1 MTKHNIGILI
11 LTSIIVL
18 LPILAG
24 FLLWEQLPE
33 QIPIHWSL
41 SGEIDQHV
49 PKMVAVVV
57 FPLVMLALHWVS
69 FFNRRN
75 REGGAIFYWV
85 IPVITL
91 VLFAVVYYF
100 SMM

>member
-1 MTKHNIGILI
+1 MIKRNIGILI

-18 LPILAG
+18 LPIVAG
-24 FLLWEQLPE
+24 VFLWDRLPA

-41 SGEIDQHV
+41 SGEIDQYV
-49 PKMVAVVV
+49 PKFVAVVI
-57 FPLVMLALHWVS
+57 FPLVMLALHWIS
-69 FFNRRN
+69 FFSKRD
-75 REGGAIFYWV
+75 REGGALFYWV

-100 SMM
+100 AMM

>member
-69 FFNRRN
+69 FFNRLN
-75 REGGAIFYWV
+75 REGGAIFYWI

>member
-1 MTKHNIGILI
+1 MTKQNIGILI

-24 FLLWEQLPE
+24 FLLWDRLPA

-49 PKMVAVVV
+49 PKLVAVVV
-57 FPLVMLALHWVS
+57 FPLVMLALHWIS
-69 FFNRRN
+69 FFSKRD
-75 REGGAIFYWV
+75 REGGALFYWV

-100 SMM
+100 AMM

>member
-1 MTKHNIGILI
+1 MTKQNIGILI

-18 LPILAG
+18 LPIVAG
-24 FLLWEQLPE
+24 VFLWERLPA

-41 SGEIDQHV
+41 SGEIDQYV
-49 PKMVAVVV
+49 PKFVAVVV

-75 REGGAIFYWV
+75 REAEPSFIGSSPLLRWYCLPSF
-85 IPVITL
+85 TT
-91 VLFAVVYYF
+91 FR
-100 SMM
+100 